1 MSFLLFLRGFIAVLV
16 AFAVASYAITQS
28 AWTTFIQTLICAVI
42 IQVGYFIAILFMVW
56 RSGETGKR
64 GETLARGEN
73 AAASATDIQPKGET
87 AQMPGVGR
95 SPLP

>member
-1 MSFLLFLRGFIAVLV
+1 MSFLLFFRGLIGVLV
-16 AFAVASYAITQS
+16 AFAIASYAITQS

-56 RSGETGKR
+56 RSGATKKR
-64 GETLARGEN
+64 GEILTRGE
-73 AAASATDIQPKGET
+73 ASASATDIHSKGET
-87 AQMPGVGR
+87 APLPGVGR

>member
-56 RSGETGKR
+56 RSGETRNR

-73 AAASATDIQPKGET
+73 ATVSAKDLQAKGET
-87 AQMPGVGR
+87 AQLPGVGR

>member
-1 MSFLLFLRGFIAVLV
+1 MSFLLFFRGLIGVLV
-16 AFAVASYAITQS
+16 AFAIASYAITQS

-56 RSGETGKR
+56 RSGETKKR
-64 GETLARGEN
+64 GETLARGE
-73 AAASATDIQPKGET
+73 AAASATDIHPKGET
-87 AQMPGVGR
+87 AQLPGVGR

>member
-56 RSGETGKR
+56 RSGETRKR
-64 GETLARGEN
+64 GETLSRGEN
-73 AAASATDIQPKGET
+73 AASAGDIQPKGET
-87 AQMPGVGR
+87 AQLPGVGR